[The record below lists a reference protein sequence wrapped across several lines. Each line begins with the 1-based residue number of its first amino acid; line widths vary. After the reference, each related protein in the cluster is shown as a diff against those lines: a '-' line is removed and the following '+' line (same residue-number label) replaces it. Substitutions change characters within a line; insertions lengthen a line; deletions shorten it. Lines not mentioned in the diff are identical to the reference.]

1 MSKRSIDIDT
11 DTVSK
16 LRKVEI
22 QIPEITSI
30 EHFKEVCKTTTKD
43 YIVFDFYLVLSVRSV
58 LVDDSCVRTRQAR
71 SGSAQ
76 TRKGGDDDVGRVEH
90 SQI

>member
-1 MSKRSIDIDT
+1 MSKRSIDTDTDT

-43 YIVFDFYLVLSVRSV
+43 YIVFDFYATWCPPTLIEEKAKIPHTTQCTLY
-58 LVDDSCVRTRQAR
+58 RQDKQFTDR
-71 SGSAQ
+71 
-76 TRKGGDDDVGRVEH
+76 
-90 SQI
+90 